1 MSVDLRVQSRVPS
14 LTQSWNR
21 VGHPRTSL
29 LLETPPR
36 FKRSTTNI
44 RLSVTMCMKIVVESD
59 NRHLEQT
66 AKSLCA
72 QDTTLSRKYILSV
85 SARPRRQMTAGTVIS
100 WHHQVRLKA
109 TCRNP
114 FKPLF
119 WTVCWIVVHTGHHIH
134 QAHASWRRVYCVML
148 VCGPVGHTGE
158 HLKVFIIWKRINCQ
172 VLYFGHIRT
181 LAYVILACVDQSPNT
196 GSHCRCLLDSRTE
209 IT

>member
-44 RLSVTMCMKIVVESD
+44 RFSVTMCMKIVVESD
-59 NRHLEQT
+59 NRHLEQI

-134 QAHASWRRVYCVML
+134 QAHATSSLLCDACMWTCWTYWGTFKSVYYMEKNKLSSVVLWSYKNFGICNSCL
-148 VCGPVGHTGE
+148 CWPVSE
-158 HLKVFIIWKRINCQ
+158 HW
-172 VLYFGHIRT
+172 
-181 LAYVILACVDQSPNT
+181 LAL
-196 GSHCRCLLDSRTE
+196 
-209 IT
+209 